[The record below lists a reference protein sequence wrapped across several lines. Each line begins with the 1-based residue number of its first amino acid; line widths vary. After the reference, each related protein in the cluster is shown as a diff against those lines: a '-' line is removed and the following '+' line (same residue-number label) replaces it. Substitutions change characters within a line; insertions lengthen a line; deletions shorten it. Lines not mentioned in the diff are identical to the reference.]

1 MIVVMQYMSG
11 EIHKSKE
18 SKASVDSEKV
28 QLAFDFLVYTAMYT
42 C

>member
-1 MIVVMQYMSG
+1 MQYMSG
-11 EIHKSKE
+11 EIHKTKK

-28 QLAFDFLVYTAMYT
+28 QLAFDFLVYTALCT